1 MKSEDKI
8 MEISNQINNY
18 QALSSNQHSQVSA
31 DVPDTVDVKKTEA
44 VVEQEQKDVARNVA
58 VDYTAAQS
66 KKSQVEIYLASAN
79 DAKAESNT
87 ANTASILES
96 LRDVQKQNKAVDAY
110 ATYKENQ
117 QASQPA
123 LLGT

>member
-1 MKSEDKI
+1 